1 MPEKITI
8 KKLLRY
14 NYRQIIIVFVSFA
27 FMALAAYFFI
37 GRILRDRLLEGAET
51 LISSAEAN
59 VQSGLV
65 EVETT
70 LLNTAN
76 TVQNLVRRNAAK
88 QQILDYLTNTTEWI
102 RAQEMR
108 LFGVN
113 GVYAYING
121 EFYDSIGLN
130 PGDDYTPQ
138 RRPWYQTAVRSG
150 QATAYTA
157 PYEDAATGETVISAV
172 RTSNGNDGNMT
183 GIIVVDI
190 SIGWLN
196 EYIKSFELAP
206 GGYTMLLGQN
216 MTLIMYP
223 DDKYIGSRFSSL
235 KGSYK
240 EIEMELRRI
249 ENISARIIRDSDNK
263 KAIAFFR
270 KVFNGWYVGSITP
283 YFAFYSDLYT
293 AALILAF
300 LWIAFSL
307 LVCYILLRLSAKKM
321 QADEQVLDLQDGLL
335 KTMAEMINCRDDI
348 TGGHIERTQRL
359 LEILVE
365 GIERSG
371 IYQEESKHWDK
382 KLLLQSCQLHDVGK
396 VSIKDSIL
404 SKEGKLSAEEFEEMK
419 KHTTFGEQLI
429 EKIEMKTIESDF
441 LNYAKTFAASHHEK
455 WDGTGYPRGLKEHEI
470 PLIGRIMAI
479 ADVYDALTSERSYKK
494 PFTHEEAVKIIAEN
508 SGTHFDPPLVELFIQ
523 ISNQFEQSTSAL
535 CEEN

>member
-14 NYRQIIIVFVSFA
+14 NYREIIIVFVSFA

-37 GRILRDRLLEGAET
+37 GRILRERLLEGAET

-59 VQSGLV
+59 IQSGLV

-76 TVQNLVRRNAAK
+76 TVQDMVRRNAAK
-88 QQILDYLTNTTEWI
+88 QEILDYLTNTTEWI

-121 EFYDSIGLN
+121 EFYDSTGLN
-130 PGDDYTPQ
+130 PGDDYIPQ

-150 QATAYTA
+150 QSTAYTA
-157 PYEDAATGETVISAV
+157 PYEDAVTGETVVSAV
-172 RTSNGNDGNMT
+172 RTINGNDGYMS
-183 GIIVVDI
+183 GIITVDI
-190 SIGWLN
+190 NIGWLN

-206 GGYTMLLGQN
+206 GGYSMLLGQN
-216 MTLIMYP
+216 MTLIIYP
-223 DDKYIGSRFSSL
+223 DDKYLGRQFSSL
-235 KGSYK
+235 KGSYN
-240 EIEMELRRI
+240 EIEMELRRTA
-249 ENISARIIRDSDNK
+249 NISAKRIKDPDNK
-263 KAIAFFR
+263 KVIVFFR
-270 KVFNGWYVGSITP
+270 KVFNGWYIGSVTP
-283 YFAFYSDLYT
+283 HFTFYRDLYT

-300 LWIAFSL
+300 LWVALSY
-307 LVCYILLRLSAKKM
+307 LVCYILLRFSARKM
-321 QADEQVLDLQDGLL
+321 QADEQVTDLQDALL
-335 KTMAEMINCRDDI
+335 KTMAEMINSRDDI

-371 IYQEESKHWDK
+371 IYQEESKIWNK

-396 VSIKDSIL
+396 VSIEDSIL
-404 SKEGKLSAEEFEEMK
+404 KKKGKLTDEEFEEMK

-429 EKIEMKTIESDF
+429 EKIETETIESDF

-455 WDGTGYPRGLKEHEI
+455 WNGTGYPRGLKEHEI

-479 ADVYDALTSERSYKK
+479 ADVYDALTSKRPYKN
-494 PFTHEEAVKIIAEN
+494 PLTNEEAVKIIVEN
-508 SGTHFDPPLVELFIQ
+508 SGTHFDPLLVELFIQ
-523 ISNQFEQSTSAL
+523 IAHQFKQSAPAL
-535 CEEN
+535 REED

>member
-1 MPEKITI
+1 MPEKTTI

-76 TVQNLVRRNAAK
+76 TVQNLIRRNAAK

-130 PGDDYTPQ
+130 PGDDYIPQ

-150 QATAYTA
+150 QAVAYTA

-172 RTSNGNDGNMT
+172 RTINGNDGYMM
-183 GIIVVDI
+183 GIITVDI
-190 SIGWLN
+190 NIGWLN

-206 GGYTMLLGQN
+206 GGYSMLLGQN
-216 MTLIMYP
+216 MTLIIYP
-223 DDKYIGSRFSSL
+223 DDKYIGSQFSSL
-235 KGSYK
+235 KGSYE
-240 EIEMELRRI
+240 EIEMELRKTA
-249 ENISARIIRDSDNK
+249 NISAKRITDTDNK
-263 KAIAFFR
+263 KVIVFFR
-270 KVFNGWYVGSITP
+270 KVFNGWYIGSVTP
-283 YFAFYSDLYT
+283 YFTFYRDLYI

-300 LWIAFSL
+300 LWITFSL
-307 LVCYILLRLSAKKM
+307 LVCFILLRFSAKKLR
-321 QADEQVLDLQDGLL
+321 ADEQVMDLQDALL

-359 LEILVE
+359 LKIMVEEIE
-365 GIERSG
+365 KSG
-371 IYQEESKHWDK
+371 VYHEESKHWNK
-382 KLLLQSCQLHDVGK
+382 KLLYQSCQLHDVGK
-396 VSIKDSIL
+396 VSIEDSIL
-404 SKEGKLSAEEFEEMK
+404 KKKGKLTVEEFEEMK

-429 EKIEMKTIESDF
+429 EKIETKTMENDF
-441 LNYAKTFAASHHEK
+441 LNYAKIFAASHHEK
-455 WDGTGYPRGLKEHEI
+455 WDGTGYPRGLKGQEI

-479 ADVYDALTSERSYKK
+479 ADVYDALTSERPYKK

-508 SGTHFDPPLVELFIQ
+508 SGTHFDPFIIELF
-523 ISNQFEQSTSAL
+523 SDKFKE
-535 CEEN
+535 